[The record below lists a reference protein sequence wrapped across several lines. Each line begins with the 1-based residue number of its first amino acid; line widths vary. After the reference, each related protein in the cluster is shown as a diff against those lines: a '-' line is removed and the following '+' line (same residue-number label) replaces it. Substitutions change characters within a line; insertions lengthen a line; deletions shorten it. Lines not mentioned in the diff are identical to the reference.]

1 MTQDIQTFKLLK
13 WIENK
18 KCKKHWKHSR
28 VYDDA
33 LRLTGRMWECDKSI
47 QIVGNYETFKWL
59 CRACH
64 GKVDGKSVP
73 NRNNAGR
80 EKIVFIIIICK

>member
-1 MTQDIQTFKLLK
+1 MGQGTILQHNLGQ
-13 WIENK
+13 
-18 KCKKHWKHSR
+18 R
-28 VYDDA
+28 V
-33 LRLTGRMWECDKSI
+33 ECGECEKFI

-64 GKVDGKSVP
+64 DNVYGETIP

-80 EKIVFIIIICK
+80 EKMFFYNYYL